1 MFACYPLPNEN
12 DKDASRVFFVA
23 LGSLPAAVALLT
35 ALRWLDGVTCP
46 HYGSAHVGGHE
57 RYRRCRE
64 LPRYRCQAKP
74 CPPVSTGK
82 VEQNSTERMEGEGS
96 RFPEPRQ

>member
-1 MFACYPLPNEN
+1 MLACCTPDVL
-12 DKDASRVFFVA
+12 SRVFFVA

-35 ALRWLDGVTCP
+35 ALRRPDGVTCA

-64 LPRYRCQAKP
+64 LPRYRCKAKP
-74 CPPVSTGK
+74 CRRTCT
-82 VEQNSTERMEGEGS
+82 Q
-96 RFPEPRQ
+96 PE